1 MSRWET
7 ESNPPI
13 EWLEPIAK
21 ALNVSVSEL
30 IGITPLGVN
39 LSGVWYAVW
48 DTTRDGIRT
57 LNRHTLNAKHSGE
70 FIYFDAEGDYTWRA
84 DLRLRGLTI
93 TGTYQAVDG
102 SRDELG
108 SMCLTM
114 DLRAPTAAIG
124 HWNGAADNCMN
135 NAGFGVLAR
144 DYARADR
151 LMKILLDSGDPTIRE
166 WPREDTI

>member
-57 LNRHTLNAKHSGE
+57 LNRHTLHAKHSGE
-70 FIYFDAEGDYTWRA
+70 FIDSYAEGSSTWWEHFRF
-84 DLRLRGLTI
+84 RGLTI
-93 TGTYQAVDG
+93 PGTYQAFDG
-102 SRDELG
+102 S
-108 SMCLTM
+108 
-114 DLRAPTAAIG
+114 
-124 HWNGAADNCMN
+124 
-135 NAGFGVLAR
+135 
-144 DYARADR
+144 
-151 LMKILLDSGDPTIRE
+151 
-166 WPREDTI
+166 